1 MRAGEGFTLI
11 ISNEDMNDISKIIK
25 SLEGSNVLIDGITE
39 TVRHEIKKQGR
50 YLPSSLMQPVVSS
63 VVKGISG
70 RGFRR
75 AGKGYIEKNF
85 KFRSIHEIIPRLQII
100 SIANLDLMTFFREII
115 YLE

>member
-25 SLEGSNVLIDGITE
+25 SLEGSNDGITE

-85 KFRSIHEIIPRLQII
+85 KFRSIHEIIPRLLII